1 MTCRKVLVSGTGSI
15 NRERPSP
22 RGGSLVLRR
31 LASSDCETM
40 PCAPMQKFG
49 GSSKAEVGEVMS
61 GVLEVIRGSS
71 SASGGTGPFHTTG
84 QRVFVRVYRIS
95 NEQHFAV
102 LYPMRAI
109 VTACRPLCSLNLK
122 SCCVK
127 PLSESGREFR
137 VSPRACD
144 GVAVTFRT
152 LEGSTESHVAE
163 WIQAFS
169 DNPDVQQRRKKI
181 SGQMSPLPV
190 LQESEEESEDSAVQV

>member
-1 MTCRKVLVSGTGSI
+1 
-15 NRERPSP
+15 
-22 RGGSLVLRR
+22 
-31 LASSDCETM
+31 M
-40 PCAPMQKFG
+40 PCAPLQKFG

-61 GVLEVIRGSS
+61 GVLEVIRGSTS
-71 SASGGTGPFHTTG
+71 PSGSGPLDTTR

-95 NEQHFAV
+95 SEQHFAV

-122 SCCVK
+122 SCFVK
-127 PLSESGREFR
+127 PLSDSGREFR

-144 GVAVTFRT
+144 GVSVTFRT

-169 DNPDVQQRRKKI
+169 ENVDLQQKRKKI
-181 SGQMSPLPV
+181 SGQRSPLPV
-190 LQESEEESEDSAVQV
+190 LQESEEESEDCAVQV